1 MEQRRRALYK
11 KIAIGLGIGIAYYLF
26 VTLTGWAIPCPLY
39 AITGLYCPGCGI
51 TRMFIS
57 LLSLEFA
64 QAFHNNAVVC
74 VLLLPAI
81 GFSIMKAI
89 QYVKTGQVTYK
100 RWEGVLVFLA
110 LLLTLGF
117 GVIRNLPIGTQFQ
130 PLPY

>member
-130 PLPY
+130 PIPY

>member
-81 GFSIMKAI
+81 GFSTMKAI

-130 PLPY
+130 PIPY